1 MKTLRIWVP
10 GYNPWGMG
18 GHVHY
23 TLAADIECEGPFELG
38 KGLVAYT
45 AKAPN
50 GTEFVVDSVSLGIVG
65 ASLESAREDVETGE
79 LEVMHKQQRD
89 AKAGYKK
96 DLERNAVQVR
106 EPGYFWAKLNA
117 I

>member
-10 GYNPWGMG
+10 GYNPWVMG

-23 TLAADIECEGPFELG
+23 TLATDVECDGPFEVG
-38 KGLVAYT
+38 KGLCAYT

-50 GTEFVVDSVSLGIVG
+50 GTEFVVDSVSLGVVG
-65 ASLESAREDVETGE
+65 DSLEAVRKDVEEGA
-79 LEVMHKQQRD
+79 LDVMHRQQRD
-89 AKAGYKK
+89 ALARY
-96 DLERNAVQVR
+96 ERDRDRGAVEVR